1 MKRSVSWL
9 IGLRTK
15 LGMFVCLFVGLVGRV
30 TEWNEQSFFSFLFL
44 LESVVLRFFS
54 FFAGVMWLFSV
65 CV

>member
-1 MKRSVSWL
+1 
-9 IGLRTK
+9 
-15 LGMFVCLFVGLVGRV
+15 MFVCLFVGLVGRV

>member
-1 MKRSVSWL
+1 
-9 IGLRTK
+9 
-15 LGMFVCLFVGLVGRV
+15 MFVCLFVCWSGGRGNGI
-30 TEWNEQSFFSFLFL
+30 ERAGFFFLFLFL